1 MIGNHV
7 PDFAH
12 ECLHFVAGTSLGAS
26 ELRSITQPLAQL
38 VCKRQSLSG
47 VEACRRHLAKVSA
60 VEIRQYALTETLGLL
75 LLALSRTRASVRTAT
90 AVVVRADVG
99 HQYS

>member
-47 VEACRRHLAKVSA
+47 VEACRRQLAKVSA
-60 VEIRQYALTETLGLL
+60 VEIRQCALTETLGLL
-75 LLALSRTRASVRTAT
+75 LLAQSTP
-90 AVVVRADVG
+90 
-99 HQYS
+99 